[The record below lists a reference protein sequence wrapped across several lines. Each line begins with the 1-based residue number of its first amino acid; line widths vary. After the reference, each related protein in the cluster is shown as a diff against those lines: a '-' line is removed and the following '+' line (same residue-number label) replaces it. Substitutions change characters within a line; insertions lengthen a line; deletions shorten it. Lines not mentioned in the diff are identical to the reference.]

1 MPTKTKKEVKK
12 QAAVSRNAA
21 KKKPRGKPFVAG
33 DDTRRNENGQ
43 RNKAAVKTSAQYRD
57 LCVELLHKP
66 ITEKPPTDCTN
77 LELIVWQHVSAARK
91 GNASERELLL
101 DRIWGKAVQP
111 QELTGKD
118 GGAIPL
124 AIQFIPYDSTD
135 TDNT

>member
-1 MPTKTKKEVKK
+1 MPTKPKKEVTK

-43 RNKAAVKTSAQYRD
+43 RNKEAVKTSAQYRD

-66 ITEKPPTDCTN
+66 ITEKPPADCTN

-101 DRIWGKAVQP
+101 DRIWGKNIQP
-111 QELTGKD
+111 LDHTSSD
-118 GGAIPL
+118 GTMRPTAY
-124 AIQFIPYDSTD
+124 QFVPYVKPD
-135 TDNT
+135 TDNP